1 MKTTLAMALTLALI
15 LLYAACAHGQT
26 APKPHAIWA
35 PYSASM
41 PTATLQARYDALQRE
56 IDNSWFCGRLS
67 LSLLSGLIAEQE
79 PIRQEL
85 DRRDIAQIHALSQAI
100 EGKRKP

>member
-1 MKTTLAMALTLALI
+1 MKSTISMIVPLALI
-15 LLYAACAHGQT
+15 LIYAACAHGQT

-56 IDNSWFCGRLS
+56 IDNSWFCGH

-79 PIRQEL
+79 AINEEL
-85 DRRDIAQIHALSQAI
+85 DRRDRAQIEATTRAI
-100 EGKRKP
+100 ERKP

>member
-1 MKTTLAMALTLALI
+1 MKMTIAMLVPLALI

-56 IDNSWFCGRLS
+56 IDNSWFCGH

-79 PIRQEL
+79 PIRKEL
-85 DRRDIAQIHALSQAI
+85 DRRDIAQIEATTRAI
-100 EGKRKP
+100 EGKGKP